1 MSRQLNQ
8 AQIGRNTT
16 IITHEAASV
25 THHPVT
31 RHAPASYIV
40 SRNLTDKKVLRVSLV
55 QFEKNYGSP
64 TLCVKLFAHF
74 WWREA

>member
-25 THHPVT
+25 THHT
-31 RHAPASYIV
+31 SLCHAPTLSHETSLVDFHSDIVSYI
-40 SRNLTDKKVLRVSLV
+40 
-55 QFEKNYGSP
+55 
-64 TLCVKLFAHF
+64 
-74 WWREA
+74 